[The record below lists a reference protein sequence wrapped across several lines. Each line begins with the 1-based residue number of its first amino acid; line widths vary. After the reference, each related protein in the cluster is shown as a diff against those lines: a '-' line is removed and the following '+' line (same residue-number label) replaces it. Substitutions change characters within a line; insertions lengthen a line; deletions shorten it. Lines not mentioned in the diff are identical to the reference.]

1 MPTAGCL
8 SSHGNSQATARR
20 EFRENLFRHTFLHRN
35 GTSNGRELTML
46 LVLIVA
52 QKRNSLAEVPL
63 KNLFRQCFLHRNG
76 TSNGRELTMLLVLI
90 VAQKRNSLAEVPLKN
105 LFRQCFLHRNGTS
118 NGRELT
124 MLLVPLK
131 KASAKAKAFLIAY
144 LDMPSCTAT
153 AQATVIPTI
162 GLLPAPIRPI
172 ISTCA
177 GTEEEPAN
185 CASECI
191 RPIVSV
197 MP

>member
-1 MPTAGCL
+1 MPQERKARRSAYADGGL
-8 SSHGNSQATARR
+8 SFKSRKSQATARR
-20 EFRENLFRHTFLHRN
+20 EFRE
-35 GTSNGRELTML
+35 
-46 LVLIVA
+46 
-52 QKRNSLAEVPL
+52 
-63 KNLFRQCFLHRNG
+63 
-76 TSNGRELTMLLVLI
+76 
-90 VAQKRNSLAEVPLKN
+90 N

-131 KASAKAKAFLIAY
+131 KASAKAKAFLSCLLRHTFLYSNGTSNGRGLTMLLVPLKKASAKAKAFLIAY

-153 AQATVIPTI
+153 AQATVMPTI